1 MLEILEAIKIIL
13 GSVFILFLPGFSL
26 SYALF
31 PKKDEIDWIERLA
44 LSFGLSI
51 AVIPLLVFYSNFIF
65 GIKIN
70 LVTVSLIV
78 VLTTFAG
85 YLAYFKRKTSP
96 LHKALPQKI
105 MKKGQEKQNIYSK
118 ANYGG

>member
-13 GSVFILFLPGFSL
+13 GSVFVLFLPGFSL

-31 PKKDEIDWIERLA
+31 PKKDEIDWIERIA

-51 AVIPLLVFYSNFIF
+51 AVIPLLVFYSNFLF

-70 LVTVSLIV
+70 IVTVSLIV

-85 YLAYFKRKTSP
+85 YFAYFKRKNSHV
-96 LHKALPQKI
+96 HKALLPKV
-105 MKKGQEKQNIYSK
+105 MKKGREKQNIYSK